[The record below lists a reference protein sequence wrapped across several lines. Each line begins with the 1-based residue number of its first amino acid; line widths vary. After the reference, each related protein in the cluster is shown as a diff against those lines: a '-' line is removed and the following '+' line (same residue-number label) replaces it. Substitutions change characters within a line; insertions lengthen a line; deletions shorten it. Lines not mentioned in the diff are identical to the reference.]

1 MPLTNRELKIRF
13 AGRLIDLLGQ
23 QMYGGAVPSVAE
35 LVANA
40 WDADAPKVEITI
52 PPDVKFPGA
61 EIVVKDYGEGMS
73 FDELNDF
80 YLHIGYE
87 RRERGN
93 RSSKGRY
100 VMGRKGIGKLAGFGI
115 ADNIVLTSVKKGN
128 LVEFTLNHD
137 ELRNADSA
145 QGLPITPDRDEPSDL
160 PSGVTVTFK
169 GLKISRNINANSF
182 RTSMARR
189 FALGSEEMQIIV
201 NEVPISKEDLT
212 LQYRYPPAAGVWQ
225 PEEIPG
231 FGKIEYWFGFLDKTI
246 TDTELRGVSVFA
258 RERVAQFTPFFF
270 NLTGGING
278 QVALEYLTGQIKAD
292 ILDEDVDYI
301 ATDRQT
307 VNWQFDKAPILEEWG
322 QKKIKELCADWKR
335 QRNQLNIDR
344 FQHKLGDL
352 HLRVDKLS
360 SLQEKKDITSALEK
374 VAGLDRITPEDFQ
387 VIANSMVAGFERES
401 VKKVIR
407 RINSASEE
415 ALPELTD
422 AIKEWDI
429 ISAVSTA
436 EIILGKIEI
445 INQFEKHID
454 ERLPEKAG
462 HGKLDMQTFIK
473 EYPWLLGHKYE
484 QLQPADFHHEKGV
497 DKWISD
503 VLIATDQEFSPNNI
517 KDKRRFDLLCI
528 RNDWQ
533 IVILELMRPGEYE
546 DYDHVTR
553 LNRYVTR
560 IQTHLNNQSTNNDF
574 TGKTVFGLLI
584 ADNES
589 KDPSLGATKQAF
601 RNVMDS
607 ITWKGLFQ
615 LVKENYKEYFD
626 LLKAKAPEDSRL
638 KGLINLN

>member
-1 MPLTNRELKIRF
+1 MSSSRELKIRF

-52 PPDVKFPGA
+52 PQDVKVPNA
-61 EIVVKDYGEGMS
+61 EIIVKDYGEGMT

-87 RRERGN
+87 RRYRGN
-93 RSSKGRY
+93 RTQKGRY

-115 ADNIVLTSVKKGN
+115 ADNIVLTSVKDGN

-145 QGLPITPDRDEPSDL
+145 QGLPILPDKDEPTDL

-169 GLKISRNINANSF
+169 GLKLSRNINADSF

-201 NEVPISKEDLT
+201 NEVSISKEDLT

-231 FGKIEYWFGFLDKTI
+231 FGKIEYWFGFLDQTI

-270 NLTGGING
+270 NLSGGING
-278 QVALEYLTGQIKAD
+278 QVALEYLTGQVKAD

-322 QKKIKELCADWKR
+322 QRKIKELCADWKKK
-335 QRNQLNIDR
+335 RNQINIDR

-407 RINSASEE
+407 RINSTSEE
-415 ALPELTD
+415 ALPELTE

-445 INQFEKHID
+445 INQFKKHID
-454 ERLPEKAG
+454 DRLAEKSARG
-462 HGKLDMQTFIK
+462 ALDMQTFIK
-473 EYPWLLGHKYE
+473 DYPWLLGHKYE

-497 DKWISD
+497 DKWIED
-503 VLIATDQEFSPNNI
+503 VIVQINKVEYSRADER
-517 KDKRRFDLLCI
+517 DGRRFDLLCI
-528 RNDWQ
+528 KNDWQ
-533 IVILELMRPGEYE
+533 IVILELMRPGQHE
-546 DYDHVTR
+546 DYDHIMR

-560 IQTHLNNQSTNNDF
+560 IQSHLNNLGTNIDF
-574 TGKTVFGLLI
+574 RGKTVFGILI
-584 ADNES
+584 ADYS
-589 KDPSLGATKQAF
+589 STDSSLGSTKQDL
-601 RNVMDS
+601 RSNIES
-607 ITWKGLFQ
+607 ITWDGLFQ
-615 LVKENYKEYFD
+615 LVKENYKDYFD

-638 KGLINLN
+638 KGLIS